1 MNPTH
6 SNRLSFQLPDGR
18 HLSVAVHQLVIAGW
32 TGRDRAAIDHH
43 IEELAALGVPRPST
57 VPLYY
62 RVAASLITQAA
73 SIQALGDASSGEVE
87 PVLVRAEGVW
97 WLSVGSDHTDRQ
109 LEAHS
114 VAASKQVCAK
124 PVARV
129 AWPWDELRGRADQ
142 LVLESSVH
150 EGGQWLLYQ
159 QGLLARIRP
168 LEELVAGL
176 PPDVPVQDGLVMFC
190 GTLGA
195 LPNAAGQG
203 VRAAPA
209 MRLVLRDET
218 LGRSLEHEYA
228 TTALPVVA

>member
-18 HLSVAVHQLVIAGW
+18 NLSVAVHQLVIAGW

-129 AWPWDELRGRADQ
+129 AWPWDELCGRADQ
-142 LVLESSVH
+142 LVLESSC
-150 EGGQWLLYQ
+150 LLYTS
-159 QGLLARIRP
+159 RC
-168 LEELVAGL
+168 V
-176 PPDVPVQDGLVMFC
+176 
-190 GTLGA
+190 
-195 LPNAAGQG
+195 
-203 VRAAPA
+203 
-209 MRLVLRDET
+209 
-218 LGRSLEHEYA
+218 
-228 TTALPVVA
+228 